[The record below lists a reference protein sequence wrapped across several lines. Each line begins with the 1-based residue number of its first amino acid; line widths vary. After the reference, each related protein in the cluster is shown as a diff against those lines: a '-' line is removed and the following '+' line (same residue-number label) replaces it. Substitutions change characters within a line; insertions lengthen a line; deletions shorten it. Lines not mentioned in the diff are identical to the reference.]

1 MNVRTVDPALLSVV
15 CSELNNRRRAQN
27 PPQDKISFTLLS
39 DSKEEI
45 IREFFNGHVNGLG
58 LGADPVRRF
67 IEEDLITGSGFRK
80 RCDLE
85 DALRQQG
92 VTKDD
97 LVCLEQHRI
106 LRFEPSEGITWIEL
120 THDLL
125 TEVVSASRRQRR
137 EREVRAKADA
147 IAAEERKKRKK
158 KNVLIYSA
166 FALLALVT
174 VSTLLLLQ
182 ERRRREEASRLAD
195 EMSRLVTEMHLG
207 RAERMLEKDDPAGA
221 FLLINQALGTDPDE
235 ANATR
240 YRLRLGVASRQM
252 PRLKELLHFEKLSR
266 AELAPAADLFPPTVR
281 AASGS
286 GTSIPESS
294 HKSAISS
301 LGRKVSWVSFH
312 PDPRKRLLVTAADAP
327 NDAAQAPEAGRHKG
341 EVTVWNVETCKPEGV
356 LHSLAEGTARRAWFS
371 PDGSDRILVV
381 SDSEDGRKSR
391 VEIWN
396 FKTGT
401 WRQVRS

>member
-97 LVCLEQHRI
+97 LIRLEQHRI
-106 LRFEPSEGITWIEL
+106 LRFEPSEGIIWVEL

-147 IAAEERKKRKK
+147 LVAEERKKRKK

-174 VSTLLLLQ
+174 LSTLLLLQ
-182 ERRRREEASRLAD
+182 ERRRREEASRLA
-195 EMSRLVTEMHLG
+195 TEMYLG

-221 FLLINQALGTDPDE
+221 FLLINKALGTDPDE

-252 PRLKELLHFEKLSR
+252 PRLKELLRFEKLGH
-266 AELAPAADLFPPTVR
+266 AELAPGGGFVSANGPSGVRIWNLDPGKQPQISDLIT
-281 AASGS
+281 
-286 GTSIPESS
+286 
-294 HKSAISS
+294 
-301 LGRKVSWVSFH
+301 GRKVSWASFH
-312 PDPRKRLLVTAADAP
+312 PDPRKHLLVTAADAP
-327 NDAAQAPEAGRHKG
+327 NEAA
-341 EVTVWNVETCKPEGV
+341 
-356 LHSLAEGTARRAWFS
+356 
-371 PDGSDRILVV
+371 
-381 SDSEDGRKSR
+381 
-391 VEIWN
+391 
-396 FKTGT
+396 
-401 WRQVRS
+401 RSA